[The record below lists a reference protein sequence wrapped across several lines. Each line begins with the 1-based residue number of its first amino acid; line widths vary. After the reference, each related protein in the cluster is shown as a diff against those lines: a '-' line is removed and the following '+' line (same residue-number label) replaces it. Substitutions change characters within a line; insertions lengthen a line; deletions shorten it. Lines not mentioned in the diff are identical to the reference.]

1 MEISTKACCYI
12 FFFFFSENNSKQPYQ
27 RRRIRRR
34 TQHLSVVPSAGCSTQ
49 RQGILFPI
57 NFWHHPLA
65 SAFGMQSV
73 KFVVAGLIFDPAK
86 KKKKLFFLFCYKD
99 LPLVVFS
106 SLLAPLPPPASR
118 CVAATEPCLWSK
130 RRNLPPNAIDGRNN
144 FMLCKICFIAHPVR
158 IIT

>member
-1 MEISTKACCYI
+1 MDGTDGGGRVINRNPPFQTTSPNGNKHQSMLLHF

-27 RRRIRRR
+27 RQRIRRR

-86 KKKKLFFLFCYKD
+86 KKKI
-99 LPLVVFS
+99 VFS
-106 SLLAPLPPPASR
+106 FLLQGLTFGSVFLPARPPPSSSFALCR
-118 CVAATEPCLWSK
+118 C
-130 RRNLPPNAIDGRNN
+130 
-144 FMLCKICFIAHPVR
+144 H
-158 IIT
+158 